1 MNVDANKVID
11 KLVLEIAQNKKEI
24 AILRVQNELIVNE
37 NEQLRAEKTKAE

>member
-37 NEQLRAEKTKAE
+37 NEQLRAEKTKA